1 MIINIGDD
9 ILRLSSLGLLNSLLA
24 DKTTKKNLMWATDA
38 YRELGEDYERDQ
50 EMRGDLI
57 SGAKGGHNKNP
68 QRQKA
73 AGKKSERTKQHAE
86 VFTPLW
92 IVQRMNDYADEVW
105 FGRGNV
111 FFNGATP
118 TAEIEFPGR
127 PSLGNVCGQPS
138 IRDNLR
144 RSSIP
149 YNPL

>member
-57 SGAKGGHNKNP
+57 SGQKAGIIKT
-68 QRQKA
+68 RAQKA

-86 VFTPLW
+86 VSVIFLARPALCAKFW
-92 IVQRMNDYADEVW
+92 RRLIPPMRREIKEK
-105 FGRGNV
+105 
-111 FFNGATP
+111 AT
-118 TAEIEFPGR
+118 
-127 PSLGNVCGQPS
+127 S
-138 IRDNLR
+138 
-144 RSSIP
+144 
-149 YNPL
+149 